1 MRNALFVLLFA
12 LMTPTLIFADE
23 AKPSRTEQ
31 IVGGLLDFGSAV
43 VKQRAEK
50 RKAQEQAEPAEPAAQ
65 QGDSTMQKLGKS
77 VGVLVQGIT
86 DPAYLA
92 EQLGGVLKETT
103 ELTLRNYLDRYK
115 EEGREYARDLAN
127 IITERIVN
135 HDKVASVLDSVRML
149 CWGVIIYLSVISIL
163 IFAMLW
169 RMKCA
174 NERVLEAVEELRR
187 QIKNS

>member
-1 MRNALFVLLFA
+1 M
-12 LMTPTLIFADE
+12 
-23 AKPSRTEQ
+23 
-31 IVGGLLDFGSAV
+31 

-174 NERVLEAVEELRR
+174 NERVLAAVEELRR

>member
-23 AKPSRTEQ
+23 AKPSRTER

-50 RKAQEQAEPAEPAAQ
+50 RKAQEQAEPAEPTAQ

-174 NERVLEAVEELRR
+174 NERVLAAVEELRR